1 MSAPTQKL
9 LKRHVAAVVAGNAL
23 EFYDFLTFTFFA
35 LYIAKA
41 FFPNVNETSSLLAT
55 LAAFGAGFIT
65 RPIGAVVI
73 GSFGDRIG
81 RRPAMFFSFT
91 LMGVAIVGMALTPSF
106 ASIGIAAPILV
117 LFFRLLQG
125 FALGGEVGP
134 TTAFL
139 IEAPPPANRGF
150 YASLQS
156 ASQYISTF
164 AAGLAGTGLTFVL
177 TPAQLQSWG
186 WRAAF
191 LLGAAAV
198 PFGLIVRRS
207 LPETMHAASAHA
219 ERASA
224 LVRRHAGDAAFGL
237 SLLAHAT
244 ICTYVLLYL
253 ATYAQHTLHMK
264 ATYAFAS
271 TLLIGLAGSFSAPLS
286 GALSDRVG
294 RKPVMIVAT
303 LILICVTIPAFAA
316 AERIALGRGAAFHGV
331 RADRDLCHVG
341 QQLHRHHHRIDAA
354 PHPLRRHRHDL
365 CARHRRVRRQ
375 RTIQCRLA
383 HRIHRLCHRAGLL
396 HDRGACHRF
405 GHHAVRARNDREGRQ
420 MNQPKRLPIR
430 HVVAVTLENGLE
442 FYDFLSYSIF
452 AVYIAKAYF
461 PLNYPAVS
469 LIGPSRFSWAAY
481 LMRIVGAIYLGG
493 LGDRIGRKPA
503 MLISFACMG
512 SATLAM
518 ALTPT
523 YATIGIAAPIIV
535 VVFRLLQGFAL
546 GGEVGPTT
554 AYMIEAAPPERRG
567 FYCSMQYVSQDVA
580 VADRL
585 GCRRRAVEP
594 AHRAAIGKLGLAR
607 RVPARRGHHSLRHHD
622 LPLAAG
628 DPAQGRRRGA
638 GPRRDNR
645 KSHWHRR

>member
-9 LKRHVAAVVAGNAL
+9 LKRHVVAVVAGNAL

-91 LMGVAIVGMALTPSF
+91 LMGVAIVGMALTPSY

-237 SLLAHAT
+237 ILLAHAT

-253 ATYAQHTLHMK
+253 ATYAQHTLHMT

-303 LILICVTIPAFAA
+303 LILICVTIPAFVLLN
-316 AERIALGRGAAFHGV
+316 ELRSGVVLLSMAF
-331 RADRDLCHVG
+331 
-341 QQLHRHHHRIDAA
+341 
-354 PHPLRRHRHDL
+354 
-365 CARHRRVRRQ
+365 
-375 RTIQCRLA
+375 
-383 HRIHRLCHRAGLL
+383 GLT
-396 HDRGACHRF
+396 A
-405 GHHAVRARNDREGRQ
+405 
-420 MNQPKRLPIR
+420 
-430 HVVAVTLENGLE
+430 
-442 FYDFLSYSIF
+442 IF
-452 AVYIAKAYF
+452 AMSGNNCIVTTTELMPPRIRSGATATIYALAIAVF
-461 PLNYPAVS
+461 
-469 LIGPSRFSWAAY
+469 G
-481 LMRIVGAIYLGG
+481 
-493 LGDRIGRKPA
+493 
-503 MLISFACMG
+503 G
-512 SATLAM
+512 SAQFNVAWLTEFTGDAIAPAYYM
-518 ALTPT
+518 TAALVVGLVTMLFVRET
-523 YATIGIAAPIIV
+523 APV
-535 VVFRLLQGFAL
+535 KDKA
-546 GGEVGPTT
+546 
-554 AYMIEAAPPERRG
+554 
-567 FYCSMQYVSQDVA
+567 
-580 VADRL
+580 
-585 GCRRRAVEP
+585 
-594 AHRAAIGKLGLAR
+594 
-607 RVPARRGHHSLRHHD
+607 
-622 LPLAAG
+622 
-628 DPAQGRRRGA
+628 
-638 GPRRDNR
+638 N
-645 KSHWHRR
+645 